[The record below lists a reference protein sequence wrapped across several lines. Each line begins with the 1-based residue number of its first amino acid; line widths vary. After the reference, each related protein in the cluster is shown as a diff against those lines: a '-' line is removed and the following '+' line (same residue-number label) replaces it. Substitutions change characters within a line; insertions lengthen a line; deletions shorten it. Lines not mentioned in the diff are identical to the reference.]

1 SADGG
6 GRLAGGTDRAG
17 GATDRA
23 GDRPGGAGSGGLR
36 AERGGAGGPD
46 DAARAGDRSRHGTGA
61 RRLVDPQPAGPAA
74 AATPRDGGGGGWR
87 LRPAARGD
95 PRTAGRDRRPRPFLS
110 SDDGAA
116 RRARPAESGVRIGRV
131 ARAEDAAERH
141 QGL

>member
-36 AERGGAGGPD
+36 AERGGAGGAD
-46 DAARAGDRSRHGTGA
+46 DAARAGDRSRHGAGA

-95 PRTAGRDRRPRPFLS
+95 PRTARRDRRPRSEEHTSDS
-110 SDDGAA
+110 SHVKISYAVFCLKKKK
-116 RRARPAESGVRIGRV
+116 RK
-131 ARAEDAAERH
+131 
-141 QGL
+141 L